1 MQADLHVSGT
11 TVVLV
16 FDERRSNKSNRR
28 RSSRKRR
35 RKSGETKNGSVS
47 NVSYC
52 LQLTAHTVTDAQSQ
66 TYRTPK
72 KREKETESS
81 AAFFDCRHRR
91 WCERDDADGDFKS
104 SGGGGGG
111 DCTSNS
117 NRQAGREGND
127 EEDGEEWW
135 SSVCLC

>member
-1 MQADLHVSGT
+1 MHVSGT
-11 TVVLV
+11 TAVLV
-16 FDERRSNKSNRR
+16 FDERRSNKLNRRR

-66 TYRTPK
+66 TYKTPK
-72 KREKETESS
+72 KREKETASS
-81 AAFFDCRHRR
+81 SAFFDCRHRR
-91 WCERDDADGDFKS
+91 WCERDDVDGDFKS
-104 SGGGGGG
+104 SAGGGGGGG